1 MKRVIRETER
11 VEEAVLEAVL
21 QKEQQRGCKMTENIV
36 LGKSSESSRR
46 RREKRLDDHH
56 RR

>member
-1 MKRVIRETER
+1 MKRVIREIER
-11 VEEAVLEAVL
+11 IEEAVLEAVL

-46 RREKRLDDHH
+46 RREKRLDDHQ